1 MRRSLR
7 GVESLARS
15 DALLREGTQC
25 RRLNL
30 STLEEVEKMFDN
42 NEIAQSRN
50 MEKLVECA
58 YALEDYAALE
68 GTLDVLQP
76 DDPLLARMGTM
87 FR

>member
-1 MRRSLR
+1 
-7 GVESLARS
+7 
-15 DALLREGTQC
+15 
-25 RRLNL
+25 
-30 STLEEVEKMFDN
+30 MFDN

-50 MEKLVECA
+50 MEKLVECS

>member
-1 MRRSLR
+1 
-7 GVESLARS
+7 
-15 DALLREGTQC
+15 
-25 RRLNL
+25 
-30 STLEEVEKMFDN
+30 MFDN

-50 MEKLVECA
+50 MEKLVECS

-68 GTLDVLQP
+68 GVLDVLQP